1 MNIKHLIYKLKLRL
15 KFQVVKHSWLDMKR
29 QKAKAIFGIAGVAI
43 SLFLLTA
50 IGMINNTISYN
61 YIEIAVNTTGEADIL
76 VSRTISADLTYD
88 PFFDEQIIQDNLQNI
103 EGVESLFPRI
113 TMLTKT
119 TSDNVNGTANLQ
131 MYGMD
136 FEAEHQN
143 GNMGDL
149 VIVNEIGQKTDEL
162 YTGEPNSDEC
172 IILQN
177 VAELLNVSKGDSI
190 HLTYQH
196 YEEDYVIAEIC
207 EQERKFLEFENALVL
222 LNLGEAQNFLN
233 RTGQINF
240 IYGTIENPQLVYDSS
255 NIDLTTR
262 RLRVIGS
269 NIQDRLDL
277 NEYSVSMPKLEE
289 LEQGEFLLMGAT
301 VIFWFIIM
309 LSMLIT
315 GILINS
321 ILSTSAEERIR
332 EFGILR
338 VVGGKTKFPIKVV
351 LFEGFLLGIIGS
363 IIGIIL
369 GLFLTEP
376 IAHLFL
382 GSYDFG
388 GLSNIEFVIQPQTVL
403 IGFLIGIFVSLG
415 VSLIPALKT
424 SKKDIIKSITPF
436 QTEEEG
442 WEVKKESS
450 VKTKSILVGVSIS
463 TIGMIIF
470 ILMPRIF
477 TTGDFMLTAGLFI
490 GLLAAILIGLV
501 LTSVG
506 IIPLIQRVFLGLIS
520 PFIKKYSH
528 IIKISLKRYRRRNT
542 STIVMFAI
550 SFSFIFFVT
559 SLAEMEK
566 ENTTLTL
573 KFQYGADLVMINE
586 GGESV
591 ETSITMEMINDLK
604 KMDRIND
611 IAIALHNTIDIQ
623 RAIAAA
629 YDFSEGTAIMD
640 EDSTQQLFETIF
652 QYYIGEERTK
662 YIVHAADIPNKDEV
676 EAGFIGINQDFTN
689 LIDRNLIIWSSFGSN
704 FEYSFNE
711 MLAHNDTCII
721 SKAIADRLGV
731 QDVGERIRLTFYD
744 PKVENDPGNITL
756 FRVVGIS
763 GGIPGFW
770 NFRSSAMAA
779 NGGGVMVSLEN
790 YMRLMDVENP
800 GESNMIVDKAY
811 INLKDKSEKNVQ
823 EFKDDVRTYYEE
835 SDFTIDDA
843 VTKIKLV
850 EEMTEQQSALM
861 EIILMFTI
869 IISIFGLISS
879 MYAIMMERKFEIGIL
894 RSMGLKTRNVRN
906 MFLIESMI
914 LMLSAG
920 IMGTILGSFSA
931 YLLETNM
938 ALLTEMPVVFT
949 IPFDTLL
956 RVFLLSVGVGIVGM
970 YIVLL
975 RLSRQSIMD
984 IFRQTF

>member
-1 MNIKHLIYKLKLRL
+1 MNIRHLIYKLKLRF
-15 KFQVVKHSWLDMKR
+15 KFQVLKHSWLDMKR
-29 QKAKAIFGIAGVAI
+29 DKAKVIFGIAGIAI

-50 IGMINNTISYN
+50 IGMINNTLSYN
-61 YIEIAVNTTGEADIL
+61 YIGIAINTTGEADIMI
-76 VSRTISADLTYD
+76 SRTISADLTYD
-88 PFFDEQIIQDNLQNI
+88 PFFDENIIKNDLQNI
-103 EGVESLFPRI
+103 EGVEAFFPRI
-113 TMLTKT
+113 TMLTQA
-119 TSDNVNGTANLQ
+119 TSDHINQTASLQ
-131 MYGMD
+131 LYGMD
-136 FEAEHQN
+136 FESENEN

-149 VIVNEIGQKTDEL
+149 VVVDEYGRKTNQL
-162 YTGEPNSDEC
+162 YTDKPNVGEC
-172 IILQN
+172 VILQN
-177 VAELLNVSKGDSI
+177 VAEVLNVSKGDSI
-190 HLTYQH
+190 QLTYQH
-196 YEEDYVIAEIC
+196 NEDEFTVIEIC
-207 EQERKFLEFENALVL
+207 EQERKFMEFENSLIL
-222 LNLGEAQNFLN
+222 LNLKTAQSFLN
-233 RTGQINF
+233 RTGQINY
-240 IYGTIENPQLVYDSS
+240 IYGTVENPQLVYDAS

-289 LEQGEFLLMGAT
+289 LEEGEFLLMGAT

-338 VVGGKTKFPIKVV
+338 VVGRKKKFPIKIV
-351 LFEGFLLGIIGS
+351 LFEGLVLGVIGS

-369 GLFLTEP
+369 GFFLTEP
-376 IAHLFL
+376 IANIFL
-382 GSYDFG
+382 GSYNF
-388 GLSNIEFVIQPQTVL
+388 GLSDIDFVIQPQTIL
-403 IGFLIGIFVSLG
+403 IAFTIGIFVSLG
-415 VSLIPALKT
+415 VSIIPALKT
-424 SKKDIIKSITPF
+424 SKEDIIKSITPF

-450 VKTKSILVGVSIS
+450 VKVKSILIGVSIS

-477 TTGDFMLTAGLFI
+477 TTGDFMLTASLFM

-501 LTSVG
+501 LTSIGV
-506 IIPLIQRVFLGLIS
+506 IPLIQRIFLGIIS

-550 SFSFIFFVT
+550 SFSFIFFIT

-566 ENTTLTL
+566 DNTTLTL
-573 KFQYGADLVMINE
+573 KFQYGADLVMINDG
-586 GGESV
+586 GGEIDR
-591 ETSITMEMINDLK
+591 SITMNTIDEIRSMERISDL
-604 KMDRIND
+604 
-611 IAIALHNTIDIQ
+611 AIALHNTIDIQ

-629 YDFSEGTAIMD
+629 YEFSEGTAIMD
-640 EDSTQQLFETIF
+640 EDSTQELFRTIF
-652 QYYIGEERTK
+652 QFYAGEERTK

-676 EAGFIGINQDFTN
+676 EAGFIGINRDFVN
-689 LIDRNLIIWSSFGSN
+689 LIERDLIIWNSPGSN

-744 PKVENDPGNITL
+744 PQFENDPGNITL

-770 NFRSSAMAA
+770 NFRSSSMSA

-790 YMRLMDVENP
+790 YMRMMDVKNAGDSE
-800 GESNMIVDKAY
+800 MIVDKAY
-811 INLKDKSEKNVQ
+811 INLKDKSEMNVQ
-823 EFKDDVRTYYEE
+823 EFKDDIRTEYEDL
-835 SDFTIDDA
+835 DFTIDDA
-843 VTKIKLV
+843 VTKIKMV
-850 EEMTEQQSALM
+850 ADMTEQQSALL

-894 RSMGLKTRNVRN
+894 RSMGLKARNVRN

-914 LMLSAG
+914 LMLSSG
-920 IMGTILGSFSA
+920 IMGTILGTFSA

-938 ALLTEMPVVFT
+938 ALMTEMPVVFS
-949 IPFDTLL
+949 IPYDTLL
-956 RVFLLSVGVGIVGM
+956 RVFILSIIVGIVGM
-970 YIVLL
+970 YIVLIK
-975 RLSRQSIMD
+975 LSRQNIME

>member
-1 MNIKHLIYKLKLRL
+1 MNIRHLIYKLKLRF
-15 KFQVVKHSWLDMKR
+15 KFQVLKHSWLDMKR
-29 QKAKAIFGIAGVAI
+29 DKAKVIFGIAGIAI

-50 IGMINNTISYN
+50 IGMINNTLSYN
-61 YIEIAVNTTGEADIL
+61 YIGIAINTTGEADIMI
-76 VSRTISADLTYD
+76 SRTISADLTYD
-88 PFFDEQIIQDNLQNI
+88 PFFDEKIIKNDLQNI
-103 EGVESLFPRI
+103 EGVEAFFPRI
-113 TMLTKT
+113 TMLTQT
-119 TSDNVNGTANLQ
+119 TSDHINQTARLQ

-136 FEAEHQN
+136 FESENEN

-149 VIVNEIGQKTDEL
+149 VVVDEYGRKTNQIYTDEPNV
-162 YTGEPNSDEC
+162 GEC
-172 IILQN
+172 VVLQN
-177 VAELLNVSKGDSI
+177 VAEVLNVSRGDSI
-190 HLTYQH
+190 QLTYQQ
-196 YEEDYVIAEIC
+196 YEDEFTIIEIC
-207 EQERKFLEFENALVL
+207 EQERKFMEFENSLIL
-222 LNLGEAQNFLN
+222 LNLETAQSFLN
-233 RTGQINF
+233 RTDQINY
-240 IYGTIENPQLVYDSS
+240 IYGTVENPQLVYDAS

-289 LEQGEFLLMGAT
+289 LEEGEFLLMGAT

-338 VVGGKTKFPIKVV
+338 VVGGKKKFPIKIV
-351 LFEGFLLGIIGS
+351 LFEGLLLGIIGS

-369 GLFLTEP
+369 GFFLTEP
-376 IAHLFL
+376 IANIFL
-382 GSYDFG
+382 GSYNF
-388 GLSNIEFVIQPQTVL
+388 GLSNIDFIIQPQTIL
-403 IGFLIGIFVSLG
+403 IAFTIGIFVSLG

-450 VKTKSILVGVSIS
+450 VKLKSILIGVSIS

-477 TTGDFMLTAGLFI
+477 TTGDFMLTASLFI

-501 LTSVG
+501 LTSLGV
-506 IIPLIQRVFLGLIS
+506 IPLIQRVFLGIIS

-542 STIVMFAI
+542 STVVMFAI

-566 ENTTLTL
+566 DNTTLTL
-573 KFQYGADLVMINE
+573 KFQYGADLVMINDG
-586 GGESV
+586 GGEIDR
-591 ETSITMEMINDLK
+591 SITMKTIDEIRSME
-604 KMDRIND
+604 RISNL
-611 IAIALHNTIDIQ
+611 AIALHNTIDIQ

-629 YDFSEGTAIMD
+629 YEFSEGTAIMD
-640 EDSTQQLFETIF
+640 EDSTQELFRTIF
-652 QYYIGEERTK
+652 QFYRGEERTK

-676 EAGFIGINQDFTN
+676 EAGFIGINRDFVN
-689 LIDRNLIIWSSFGSN
+689 LIERDLIIWNSPGSN

-744 PKVENDPGNITL
+744 PQFENDPGNITL

-770 NFRSSAMAA
+770 NFRSSSMSA

-790 YMRLMDVENP
+790 YMRMMDVKNAGDSE
-800 GESNMIVDKAY
+800 MIVDKAY
-811 INLKDKSEKNVQ
+811 INLKDKSEMNVQ
-823 EFKDDVRTYYEE
+823 EFKDDIRTEYEDLE
-835 SDFTIDDA
+835 FTIDDS
-843 VTKIKLV
+843 VTKIKMV
-850 EEMTEQQSALM
+850 ADMTERQSALM

-894 RSMGLKTRNVRN
+894 RSMGLKARNVRN

-914 LMLSAG
+914 LMLSSG
-920 IMGTILGSFSA
+920 IMGTILGTFSA

-938 ALLTEMPVVFT
+938 ALMTEMPVVFS
-949 IPFDTLL
+949 IPYETLF
-956 RVFLLSVGVGIVGM
+956 RVFSLSIGVGIVGM
-970 YIVLL
+970 YIVLI
-975 RLSRQSIMD
+975 RLSRQNIME